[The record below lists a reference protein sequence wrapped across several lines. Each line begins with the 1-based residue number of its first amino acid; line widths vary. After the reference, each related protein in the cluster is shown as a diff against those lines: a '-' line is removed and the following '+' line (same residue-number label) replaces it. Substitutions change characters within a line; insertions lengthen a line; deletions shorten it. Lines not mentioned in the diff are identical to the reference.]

1 MLYILMRTNKNLKDI
16 DIHSSIKRIRTAK
29 EIFRSFFYK
38 RQEIVDLLFL
48 SCCSQTPL
56 LIVGPPGTA
65 KSDIISKFSETLN
78 LSDGEYFEYMLT
90 KFSEPGE
97 IFGAIDITK
106 LKDGIHSRKTQGMLP
121 TAYIAFLDEI
131 FKGNSAIL
139 NSLLTIVN
147 EKKFYQEGV
156 PTDVPLKFLIAATNE
171 IPDDDSMKAL
181 VDRFPLKVNS
191 NYVSDTEDD
200 LRNLANVALK
210 FKKLKYENKK
220 PWKDISLSMKD
231 FDDVFSYIQ
240 LTIANNDDKVDVNS
254 FIEQNAFKLVF
265 SIFKTLENDKIEISD
280 RKKIQMFE
288 LMRINALLNHGGKV
302 KIDDLSILA
311 YLGNRKDEIPVVRER
326 VMNLLKDTSRI

>member
-1 MLYILMRTNKNLKDI
+1 MRTTAKTLGDI
-16 DIHSSIKRIRTAK
+16 NIHSALKNIRTAREAFK
-29 EIFRSFFYK
+29 CFFYK
-38 RQEIVDLLFL
+38 REEIVDLLFL

-56 LIVGPPGTA
+56 LLVGPPGTA

-78 LSDGEYFEYMLT
+78 LEDGQYFEYMLT

-121 TAYIAFLDEI
+121 TALIAFLDEI

-156 PTDVPLKFLIAATNE
+156 PTPVPLKFLIAATNE

-231 FDDVFSYIQ
+231 FDDVFSYVQ
-240 LTIANNDDKVDVNS
+240 LTIANGDSKVDVNS
-254 FIEQNAFKLVF
+254 FIEPNAFKLIF

-280 RKKIQMFE
+280 RKKVQMFE
-288 LMRINALLNHGGKV
+288 LIRVNALLNHGGKV
-302 KIDDLSILA
+302 KIDDLNVLA
-311 YLGNRKDEIPVVRER
+311 YLGNRKEEIPVVRSR
-326 VMNLLKDTSRI
+326 VLQLLKDTNRS

>member
-1 MLYILMRTNKNLKDI
+1 MVMRTHSKSLGEI
-16 DIHSSIKRIRTAK
+16 DIHSSLKKIRTAREAFK
-29 EIFRSFFYK
+29 CFFYK
-38 RQEIVDLLFL
+38 REEIVNLLFL

-56 LIVGPPGTA
+56 LLVGPPGTA

-78 LSDGEYFEYMLT
+78 LGEGEYFEYMLT

-156 PTDVPLKFLIAATNE
+156 PTPVPLKFLIAATNE

-210 FKKLKYENKK
+210 FKRLKYENKK

-231 FDDVFSYIQ
+231 FDDVFSYVQ
-240 LTIANNDDKVDVNS
+240 LTIGNSDNKVDINS
-254 FIEQNAFKLVF
+254 FIEPNAFKLVY

-280 RKKIQMFE
+280 RKKVQMFE
-288 LMRINALLNHGGKV
+288 LMRVNALLNHGGKV
-302 KIDDLSILA
+302 KVDDLNVLA
-311 YLGNRKDEIPVVRER
+311 YLGNRKEEIPVVRNR
-326 VMNLLKDTSRI
+326 VLQLLKDTNRS